1 MDLSLYLRFLL
12 ALLFVIGLIGGFAW
26 VAQRFGLG
34 GRMVAKSSGRR
45 RLSVLEIQPV
55 DARHK
60 LVLLRRDGTDHL
72 ILIGANQPLLVEGG
86 ITTSEGSQDFA
97 ARLDHEVSR

>member
-1 MDLSLYLRFLL
+1 MDLTLYLRFLL
-12 ALLFVIGLIGGFAW
+12 ALVFVIGLIGAFAY
-26 VAQRFGLG
+26 VAQRFGIG

-45 RLSVLEIQPV
+45 RLSILEVQPV

-72 ILIGANQPLLVEGG
+72 LLIGQNQPLLVEGG
-86 ITTSEGSQDFA
+86 IRTPEGSQEFA
-97 ARLDHEVSR
+97 AQLEQEVNR